1 MAVQDLKAPVP
12 CQSAAPHSQRAHN
25 GNEALAASTHQGP
38 VDWRLARDAAVG
50 PEAYQDNPG
59 NCPHG
64 PLPGWPAK
72 LWGAVPTG
80 AVDVGV
86 KFALGAVGL
95 VGMYVGGRWVLRNV
109 QSNALSPVSRQPI
122 SDLVISG
129 PKNGA
134 ARSAMQTL
142 LYDGTQLEQCFRLL
156 DVARIALR
164 FDILALGLKSTNFA
178 VRATAAE
185 HLIAIW
191 VEKQEARAAQLL
203 RGFQHW
209 LAESQVTHHP
219 EVQHLLGTVRNAISE
234 RRP

>member
-1 MAVQDLKAPVP
+1 
-12 CQSAAPHSQRAHN
+12 
-25 GNEALAASTHQGP
+25 

-109 QSNALSPVSRQPI
+109 QSNALSPVSRQPD
-122 SDLVISG
+122 SDLVAAG
-129 PKNGA
+129 LLNGA
-134 ARSAMQTL
+134 ARSDMVTVFGKSTHEIQYAPL
-142 LYDGTQLEQCFRLL
+142 LNVGRK
-156 DVARIALR
+156 ALR
-164 FDILALGLKSTNFA
+164 FDILALA
-178 VRATAAE
+178 VYFGNLEVRTKALE
-185 HLIAIW
+185 HVLAIW
-191 VEKQEARAAQLL
+191 CEKQEARALEFLKKFLNWADEAQIARLPEEL
-203 RGFQHW
+203 VNRNRAT
-209 LAESQVTHHP
+209 LAGQ
-219 EVQHLLGTVRNAISE
+219 
-234 RRP
+234 